1 MNDFDTFRREAVAAV
16 RVALQ
21 WFFLA
26 VPMGL
31 LCGFLGTLFHLAVE
45 HATELRAAQPWLLFL
60 LPVAGLLITALY
72 KVTKCEGVGTN
83 NVIRAVQSGEPVS
96 ILLVPAIFLGTVL
109 THLCGGSAGREGA
122 ALQMGGSIGW
132 NLGTLLRL
140 KDHDRRTATI
150 SGMAAFFSAL
160 FGTPLAAA
168 CFAMMVEDVGLTFT
182 SAFVPAFTSALIAY
196 GCSLVFGIA
205 PTHFALTAPELNV
218 RTALLHT
225 HIGVF
230 GTLILL
236 VGCWILTGVFINR
249 NFINKVN
256 RAGNV
261 MVDKSGRIV
270 EIVKH
275 KVVPGHLHAEEA
287 DGAVSAAATPA
298 APDAAEAAGTERAAE
313 PEMPRA
319 VRVPEPETPRAAR
332 TPDPEIVRPAR
343 EPEAAA
349 TQIVRG
355 EEDDPFV
362 ETSSD
367 GTPVGSEPARE
378 AESAVRTDEDG
389 EFIEVDLSRPEGR
402 LVLGPGGLVELERP
416 STPSAAPSAGTPV
429 RNMPV
434 SDGPFTELTVGGDA
448 GASSPAALAGAAP
461 ESLSGTASLAAA
473 VSASGDAPAHG
484 AGSAPEYESAPADA
498 SVSAGSASCRPYR
511 RISRQWRGPRPASL
525 RSPTWTLP
533 DGPVS

>member
-1 MNDFDTFRREAVAAV
+1 MNDFDTFWHEAKAAL

-218 RTALLHT
+218 RTALLVIVLMGVWQFGSCMLVFLSGLKQIPVSLYESASLDGASKFQQFWKITMPMLTPTIFFNLIQQIITGFRVFTESYVITNGGPMNSTLTYVLYLYRSAFANFHMGYSCALAWILVAL
-225 HIGVF
+225 IGIM
-230 GTLILL
+230 TLIL
-236 VGCWILTGVFINR
+236 F
-249 NFINKVN
+249 
-256 RAGNV
+256 
-261 MVDKSGRIV
+261 KSQKAWV
-270 EIVKH
+270 H
-275 KVVPGHLHAEEA
+275 Y
-287 DGAVSAAATPA
+287 
-298 APDAAEAAGTERAAE
+298 
-313 PEMPRA
+313 
-319 VRVPEPETPRAAR
+319 
-332 TPDPEIVRPAR
+332 
-343 EPEAAA
+343 
-349 TQIVRG
+349 
-355 EEDDPFV
+355 
-362 ETSSD
+362 
-367 GTPVGSEPARE
+367 
-378 AESAVRTDEDG
+378 
-389 EFIEVDLSRPEGR
+389 EG
-402 LVLGPGGLVELERP
+402 
-416 STPSAAPSAGTPV
+416 
-429 RNMPV
+429 
-434 SDGPFTELTVGGDA
+434 
-448 GASSPAALAGAAP
+448 
-461 ESLSGTASLAAA
+461 
-473 VSASGDAPAHG
+473 
-484 AGSAPEYESAPADA
+484 
-498 SVSAGSASCRPYR
+498 
-511 RISRQWRGPRPASL
+511 
-525 RSPTWTLP
+525 
-533 DGPVS
+533 

>member
-31 LCGFLGTLFHLAVE
+31 LCGFLGTLFHLTVE

-205 PTHFALTAPELNV
+205 PTHFALPAGHPAGCGLRCRFPPV
-218 RTALLHT
+218 LLHPPL
-225 HIGVF
+225 HGAHRAKASPKP
-230 GTLILL
+230 
-236 VGCWILTGVFINR
+236 VGAGLCGR
-249 NFINKVN
+249 
-256 RAGNV
+256 RAG
-261 MVDKSGRIV
+261 
-270 EIVKH
+270 H
-275 KVVPGHLHAEEA
+275 
-287 DGAVSAAATPA
+287 
-298 APDAAEAAGTERAAE
+298 
-313 PEMPRA
+313 
-319 VRVPEPETPRAAR
+319 
-332 TPDPEIVRPAR
+332 
-343 EPEAAA
+343 
-349 TQIVRG
+349 
-355 EEDDPFV
+355 
-362 ETSSD
+362 
-367 GTPVGSEPARE
+367 
-378 AESAVRTDEDG
+378 
-389 EFIEVDLSRPEGR
+389 R
-402 LVLGPGGLVELERP
+402 LFL
-416 STPSAAPSAGTPV
+416 
-429 RNMPV
+429 
-434 SDGPFTELTVGGDA
+434 
-448 GASSPAALAGAAP
+448 
-461 ESLSGTASLAAA
+461 
-473 VSASGDAPAHG
+473 
-484 AGSAPEYESAPADA
+484 
-498 SVSAGSASCRPYR
+498 
-511 RISRQWRGPRPASL
+511 SL
-525 RSPTWTLP
+525 RRGAL
-533 DGPVS
+533 